1 MIKVFCTNENG
12 ESCTI
17 AIDPQSSVEDVAA
30 IIEVE
35 LGVPMLEQVLVT
47 ADGTTLQSDKTLESQ
62 GIRDDTSI
70 VVIHT
75 AKDYRAAQAQKEGA
89 EEKGLSVEARPPPDR
104 ETHVSR
110 RQGVGE
116 EHNVQYRDP
125 FLRQERPRQQQA
137 GIEAARAYTSE
148 GTQRGHVGTSR
159 PQRGVPQSTDHA
171 RARIEQLFN
180 QGAERFSGQTSLQES
195 DPEVQRRIY
204 ESIYWENVNENLES
218 AYEFMPEL
226 FVRVPMLFVNC
237 EVNKVMVKAFIDSGA
252 QRSIMNLRTAEKCG
266 LMRLLDT
273 RAKGIMR
280 GVGVRRT
287 LGVVHMAMVNLG
299 GLHIPL
305 SLSIID
311 DDKMEFIIGLDQLK
325 LHRMIIDLRENCLRI
340 ADTRIPFLP
349 DSEVP
354 ELATGDEVLDEE
366 FEAKEDAKG
375 QQRGSARPP
384 EASSNTAEEDERGGQ
399 WGRQAKKER
408 EARNS
413 VASTTNVSGAV
424 SAPAQDFGTNRGNA
438 NVNKERS
445 IAEVMA
451 YTQMDRE
458 GAVALLEA
466 ADWSADLAVSIFLG
480 E

>member
-1 MIKVFCTNENG
+1 MINVFCTNENG

-17 AIDPQSSVEDVAA
+17 AIDPQSLVEDMAA

-47 ADGTTLQSDKTLESQ
+47 ADGTSLQGDKTLESQ

-75 AKDYRAAQAQKEGA
+75 AKDFRAAQAQQESS
-89 EEKGLSVEARPPPDR
+89 EKKGHSVEARPLPDR
-104 ETHVSR
+104 ETHVPR
-110 RQGVGE
+110 WQDVGE
-116 EHNVQYRDP
+116 EHNVQHRDP
-125 FLRQERPRQQQA
+125 FLPQERPRQQQA
-137 GIEAARAYTSE
+137 GGEPARAYMSE
-148 GTQRGHVGTSR
+148 ETQRGHVGALR
-159 PQRGVPQSTDHA
+159 HQRGVPQSTDHA

-180 QGAERFSGQTSLQES
+180 QAAGQLSGQPQLQES

-204 ESIYWENVNENLES
+204 ESIYWENVNENFEN
-218 AYEFMPEL
+218 AYELMPEL

-287 LGVVHMAMVNLG
+287 LGVVHMAMINLG

-305 SLSIID
+305 SLSIIE

-325 LHRMIIDLRENCLRI
+325 LHRMIIDLNENCLRI

-354 ELATGDEVLDEE
+354 ELATGDEVVDEE
-366 FEAKEDAKG
+366 FESKEDVKG
-375 QQRGSARPP
+375 QQRGSTRPP
-384 EASSNTAEEDERGGQ
+384 EASLNTAEEDEGGGQ
-399 WGRQAKKER
+399 WGRRAKREKET
-408 EARNS
+408 RNS
-413 VASTTNVSGAV
+413 VASTTNVIDAV
-424 SAPAQDFGTNRGNA
+424 SAPAQAFGTNRGSA
-438 NVNKERS
+438 NVNKERT
-445 IAEVMA
+445 IAAVMA

-466 ADWSADLAVSIFLG
+466 ADWNADLAVSIFLG